1 VEITAREPCDLA
13 VKLTFWA
20 RLYRNFGRANQSEEL
35 IDLEV
40 LPGNEG
46 ERRIGRITIGAK

>member
-1 VEITAREPCDLA
+1 